1 MSGQEV
7 SHDMKKYITV
17 LACDPGTANFAYA
30 VTRIR
35 IKQPFRFKILESGM
49 IQNPIRDL
57 TGLLADQTKAFE
69 DEIHGLIEQYGVDVI
84 IAERFMNRGR
94 NGNTG
99 ELVSFMLGIMMK
111 IPDTHLTLITAAQWK
126 NAFNKLQDLKELYK
140 EMKQRCRMEPHPID
154 AVCMSIYSAGMYFD
168 LGHSPFKFLETG
180 FNRFKK
186 NLQATNKDALNGT
199 GKRKARSRKKK

>member
-1 MSGQEV
+1 
-7 SHDMKKYITV
+7 MKKYITV

-35 IKQPFRFKILESGM
+35 IKQPFRFKIKESGM

-57 TGLLADQTKAFE
+57 TGLLTQQTEAFE
-69 DEIHGLIEQYGVDVI
+69 NEINALIEKYGVDVI

-111 IPDTHLTLITAAQWK
+111 IPDIHLTLITAAQWK
-126 NAFNKLQDLKELYK
+126 NAFNKIQDLKELYK
-140 EMKQRCRMEPHPID
+140 EMKAECRLEPHPID

-168 LGHSPFKFLETG
+168 LDHSPFKVLESGTSYAT
-180 FNRFKK
+180 FKISLRK
-186 NLQATNKDALNGT
+186 TNKDAKHDT
-199 GKRKARSRKKK
+199 GKRKARSKKKK

>member
-1 MSGQEV
+1 M
-7 SHDMKKYITV
+7 KYITV
-17 LACDPGTANFAYA
+17 LACDPGTANFAFC

-35 IKQPFRFKILESGM
+35 IQQPFRYKLLETGM

-57 TGLLADQTKAFE
+57 TGLLTEQTERFE
-69 DEIHGLIEQYGVDVI
+69 NEIQTLIDKYGVDII

-111 IPDTHLTLITAAQWK
+111 MSDIHLTLITAAQWK

-140 EMKQRCRMEPHPID
+140 EMKKRCKLEPHPID
-154 AVCMSIYSAGMYFD
+154 AACMSIYAAGMYLD
-168 LGHSPFKFLETG
+168 LDHSPFQFLATKFE
-180 FNRFKK
+180 RFKDRLEK
-186 NLQATNKDALNGT
+186 SYKGAAHGN
-199 GKRKARSRKKK
+199 GKRTTRTKRKKRTKRK